1 MTDKAY
7 TLGTHRAVAP
17 EETMRRLGPQ
27 LGRFGITRLADI
39 TGLDRIGIPVVAAY
53 RPEARSLAVSMGKG
67 VTLAAANASAAMESI
82 ELWHAERPI
91 LPLLWGEARVLGRD
105 HRLVD
110 WSGLPL
116 TPGAA
121 FDAATPTAWLQG
133 VSLSDGG
140 PVFAPYES
148 VHTDGRYPEPEGSGW
163 FVSTSNGLASGN
175 TTVEAQVH
183 ALCEVIERDAVTLW
197 RLAGD
202 ADATSI
208 NPDTIADP
216 ACRDLLRRLEK
227 ADLAVLL
234 HDATSD
240 IGVAVVHCTLLER
253 GSDPDLTLYATS
265 GMGCHPCPAVAASR
279 AITEAAQSRLTLISG
294 ARDDVARTRY
304 EAPSGLT
311 GRLTERASQCRRS
324 FAAVPDCSTPTL
336 EGDFAAL
343 LSALNDRGLEPCWV
357 DLAQPEIGLA
367 VGRVLVPGL
376 ELLNEVEHYRPGVRA
391 RALIEAKAA

>member
-1 MTDKAY
+1 VTDKAY

-17 EETMRRLGPQ
+17 EETMGRLGPQ
-27 LGRFGITRLADI
+27 LARFGITRLADI

-53 RPEARSLAVSMGKG
+53 RPDARSLAVSMGKG
-67 VTLAAANASAAMESI
+67 VTLAAARASAAMESI

-91 LPLLWGEARVLGRD
+91 LPLLWGEARAVGRD
-105 HRLVD
+105 NRLLD
-110 WSGLPL
+110 WSGLPR
-116 TPGAA
+116 TPGTQ
-121 FDAATPTAWLQG
+121 FEAATPTAWLPG

-140 PVFAPYES
+140 PLLVPYES
-148 VHTDGRYPEPEGSGW
+148 VHTDGRCPEPQGSGW

-208 NPDTIADP
+208 DLDSISDP
-216 ACRDLLRRLEK
+216 ACRDLLRRVEA
-227 ADLAVLL
+227 ADLAALL

-253 GSDPDLTLYATS
+253 GSAPDLSLYTTS
-265 GMGCHPCPAVAASR
+265 GMGCHPSRAVAASR

-294 ARDDVARTRY
+294 ARDDVARARY
-304 EAPSGLT
+304 EQFATPT
-311 GRLTERASQCRRS
+311 GRLTARASQSRRP
-324 FAAVPDCSTPTL
+324 FVAVPDCSTPTL
-336 EGDFAAL
+336 EGDFAAV
-343 LSALNDRGLEPCWV
+343 LSALNRRGLEPCWV
-357 DLAQPEIGLA
+357 DLAQPEVGLA
-367 VGRVLVPGL
+367 VGRILVPGL
-376 ELLNEVEHYRPGVRA
+376 ELLNDVEHYQPGARA
-391 RALIEAKAA
+391 RALIDAKAA

>member
-17 EETMRRLGPQ
+17 EETLGRLSPQ
-27 LGRFGITRLADI
+27 FARFGITRLADI

-53 RPEARSLAVSMGKG
+53 RPDARSLAVSMGKG
-67 VTLAAANASAAMESI
+67 VTLAAARASAAMESI

-91 LPLLWGEARVLGRD
+91 LPLLWGEARALGRD
-105 HRLVD
+105 HRLLD
-110 WSGLPL
+110 WSGLPR
-116 TPGAA
+116 TPGTQ
-121 FDAATPTAWLQG
+121 FEAATPTAWLPG

-140 PVFAPYES
+140 PLLVPYES
-148 VHTDGRYPEPEGSGW
+148 VHTDGRCPEPQGSGW

-202 ADATSI
+202 TDTTSI
-208 NPDTIADP
+208 DLDSIADP
-216 ACRDLLRRLEK
+216 ACRDLLQRVEK

-240 IGVAVVHCTLLER
+240 IGVAVMHCTLLER
-253 GSDPDLTLYATS
+253 ASDPDLTLYATS

-294 ARDDVARTRY
+294 ARDDVARARY
-304 EAPSGLT
+304 ESPA
-311 GRLTERASQCRRS
+311 GRLTARVSQGRRS
-324 FAAVPDCSTPTL
+324 FAAVPNCSTPTL

-343 LSALNDRGLEPCWV
+343 LSALNMRGLEPCWV

-376 ELLNEVEHYRPGVRA
+376 ELLNDVEHYRPGARA
-391 RALIEAKAA
+391 RNLIEAKAA